1 MALHDGLTD
10 LANRY
15 LLDEQVAS
23 VRAIGTRSEVAVLC
37 LDLDY
42 FKNVNDTLGHP
53 FGDQILRE
61 VSARLR
67 RCVREYD
74 LVARVG
80 GDEFATFQR
89 DVTDPA
95 DTKSLVKAGR

>member
-1 MALHDGLTD
+1 LG
-10 LANRY
+10 RG
-15 LLDEQVAS
+15 QKF
-23 VRAIGTRSEVAVLC
+23 AVLC

-67 RCVREYD
+67 KCVREYD

-80 GDEFATFQR
+80 GDEFAILQR

-95 DTKSLVKAGR
+95 DTSHFVKGSLK